1 MRWAAAVALMALV
14 VLSPAAALADPA
26 GPTDY
31 ETTIVSIEP
40 EVDGL
45 SARMLGGDSFLELTT
60 VGHDVLI
67 TGYRGEPYLRFDADG
82 TVYENARSETTYLNQ
97 DRYGETEVPATADPD
112 ADPEWV
118 EVASDGRYAWH
129 DHRTHWMVEE
139 PPPGAEPGDTV
150 LEAVVPLEVD
160 GEPVLI
166 SVRSLYVEPP
176 GPWAS
181 SVGGAI
187 GLVVSATLVRLMG
200 RASGARASLLG
211 LGTAALTMGIWERLS
226 MPPEAAASPLVFLL
240 PAGTLLFAWMAK
252 PSAPTQAYA
261 GLLSA
266 LSLGVWVWLRWE
278 VLLRPILPTAAP
290 WQMDRLVTA
299 AAATGTV
306 VVLWHLLAGL
316 LGGRSDRAEA

>member
-1 MRWAAAVALMALV
+1 MRWAAAAVLVATILLA
-14 VLSPAAALADPA
+14 PATALADPA

-40 EVDGL
+40 GVDGL
-45 SARMLGGDSFLELTT
+45 SARMLGGDSFLELTV
-60 VGHDVLI
+60 VGHDVLV
-67 TGYRGEPYLRFDADG
+67 TGYRGEPYLRFDPDG
-82 TVYENARSETTYLNQ
+82 TVSENARSETTYLNQ
-97 DRYGETEVPATADPD
+97 DRYGETEVPEDADPE

-118 EVASDGRYAWH
+118 EVATDGRYAWP
-129 DHRTHWMVEE
+129 DHRTHWMVED

-166 SVRSLYVEPP
+166 SVRSEYVEPP

-187 GLVVSATLVRLMG
+187 GLVATATVIRLFG
-200 RASGARASLLG
+200 RAAGARASLLA
-211 LGTAALTMGIWERLS
+211 LGSAALVMGIWERLS

-240 PAGTLLFAWMAK
+240 PAATLLFGWMAK

-261 GLLSA
+261 GLLSGI
-266 LSLGVWVWLRWE
+266 SLAIWVGARWE
-278 VLLRPILPTAAP
+278 VLVRPILPTNAP
-290 WQMDRLVTA
+290 WQLDRLVTA

-306 VVLWHLLAGL
+306 VVIWNLVAGL
-316 LGGRSDRAEA
+316 IAERRTTTD